1 MRHLKNGN
9 SSQLK
14 FTDHEFGICILDGL
28 DWLLDRFLPE
38 VESLNAWAEWVK
50 APTDG
55 NDTF

>member
-1 MRHLKNGN
+1 MNLVFVFWMVLIGYLIK
-9 SSQLK
+9 
-14 FTDHEFGICILDGL
+14 
-28 DWLLDRFLPE
+28 